1 MSPLGYPTPIC
12 PTACWTPAGHLA
24 EAPMTTAVSLVIA
37 SPLDRA
43 EGFRTSLVQTSKRR
57 AKGRKT

>member
-1 MSPLGYPTPIC
+1 
-12 PTACWTPAGHLA
+12 
-24 EAPMTTAVSLVIA
+24 MTTAVSLVIA

-43 EGFRTSLVQTSKRR
+43 EGFRTNLVQSSKWR